1 MRQLKEILS
10 QIKTKLEEAGTPSAE
25 LDACLLVG
33 HVLGM
38 DRLAMMIE
46 PERLVRESE
55 ENAIDILLQRR
66 LQREPLSHILGH
78 REFWSLDFKVT
89 KDTLIPRPDSETL
102 IEAALK
108 NIKDRQ
114 KALKLLDL
122 GTGTGCLLL
131 SLLSEMPQAQGL
143 GIDNSH
149 KALAVAR
156 ENAEN
161 LGLEKRSHF
170 IQSDWDKNL
179 APEEKFDLILCNPP
193 YIALSEKPEL
203 TRDVMDYEPAGALF
217 AGRDGLDDYRK
228 LARIIP
234 RRLSAGGLALL
245 EIGHQQAFDV
255 LSLLRA
261 EGLEQME
268 IFRDLGQRDRVIVI
282 KA

>member
-1 MRQLKEILS
+1 LRQLKEILS